1 MWMVINEE
9 FMKLLFFIGKLID
22 ILIMVDYILQ
32 MMYFSM

>member
-9 FMKLLFFIGKLID
+9 FSKLLFFIGKLID